1 MPVHTNGFQA
11 KDFSGTVSYVI
22 QSSTMYHATCLV
34 IKK

>member
-1 MPVHTNGFQA
+1 MVFKPKIFQGPSV
-11 KDFSGTVSYVI
+11 DVI